1 MDPMNTSSHATPH
14 EARESF
20 SGGDT
25 EKKPYSAPEMVCWGT
40 LEQLTQ
46 GPLNGT
52 IDATFGGSGAA

>member
-40 LEQLTQ
+40 LESLTL
-46 GPLNGT
+46 GLIGGT
-52 IDATFGGSGAA
+52 VDGNFSGSGGV